1 MKMTQG
7 GSLIAVVGVLV
18 LGLGAMSAHAEDGIS
33 RERDDD
39 TPAENAAK
47 DALEG
52 KAPPPIKDAASWMNT
67 ENGEPLSWSGL
78 KGKVVLI
85 DFWGTWCPPCR
96 KAIPHLKKLAAKH
109 AAEGLVVLGIH
120 TKTNEEEGP
129 SFVRK
134 KNIAYPIAFDGND
147 EVIDRFHVDS
157 FPDFYLIDHQGVL
170 RFADIENSEV
180 DRAVELLLS
189 ERNADE

>member
-1 MKMTQG
+1 MKMTRRG
-7 GSLIAVVGVLV
+7 RLITVLGVLV
-18 LGLGAMSAHAEDGIS
+18 LGLAAWSAHAEDGIS

-39 TPAENAAK
+39 NPAENAAK

-52 KAPPPIKDAASWMNT
+52 EVPPPINDAARWMNT

-85 DFWGTWCPPCR
+85 DFWGTWCKPCR
-96 KAIPHLKKLAAKH
+96 KAIPHLKDLADKH
-109 AAEGLVVLGIH
+109 AADGLVVLGIH
-120 TKTNEEEGP
+120 TKTSEEDGP
-129 SFVRK
+129 SFVREK
-134 KNIAYPIAFDGND
+134 DIAYPIAFDGND
-147 EVIDRFHVDS
+147 DVIDRFHVDS

-180 DRAVELLLS
+180 DRAVEILLS